1 MRVFNRDAFN
11 WNHRIAPE
19 GNMGRVSPVLVAQWC
34 DTFQVPWYSDGETYS
49 SGILVYC
56 YRRELWQ
63 KILASSKLKE
73 AM

>member
-11 WNHRIAPE
+11 WNHRIAP
-19 GNMGRVSPVLVAQWC
+19 GRAALVAQWC
-34 DTFQVPWYSDGETYS
+34 DILQVPWYSDGEPHS

-56 YRRELWQ
+56 YRRELWK
-63 KILASSKLKE
+63 KILANSKLKE